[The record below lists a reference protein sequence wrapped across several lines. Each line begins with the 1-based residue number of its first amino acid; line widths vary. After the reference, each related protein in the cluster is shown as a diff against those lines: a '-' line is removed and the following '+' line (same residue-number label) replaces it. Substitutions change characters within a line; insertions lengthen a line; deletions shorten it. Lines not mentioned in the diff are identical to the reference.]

1 MSFGRIAAAR
11 KVDGGRARHFDVISD
26 IPLSFIARPKGG
38 LFRYH
43 VKRIHFTMQ
52 GFGFL
57 SAIFDEAKLKA
68 SYYYYGSAAI
78 IQSREI

>member
-1 MSFGRIAAAR
+1 MTVIIDTTESEQVGRLIARPKGVLPKA
-11 KVDGGRARHFDVISD
+11 
-26 IPLSFIARPKGG
+26 ARPKGG
-38 LFRYH
+38 LFRYN

-78 IQSREI
+78 I